1 MQNQQLPNAA
11 AWFQAWQ
18 YENSIFNKS
27 VATTTSAAPATPTLG
42 TLTCKP
48 YVTDSFECCSK
59 SWGTPVP
66 SVIKQTAGNMVAQ
79 FQWGTTVDS
88 TAYNITQTGKV
99 VEKPGKGVQ
108 YMMNIGWQNGC
119 TAYSSQYP
127 DNPLGKSGD
136 DTISYTT
143 ILEEIASNC
152 KWYQICPVNILEALR
167 IRMFL
172 YFSCELLV

>member
-11 AWFQAWQ
+11 AWFKAWQ

-27 VATTTSAAPATPTLG
+27 VTTTTSVATKTSAPPATPTLG
-42 TLTCKP
+42 TLTCKA

-66 SVIKQTAGNMVAQ
+66 TWISQTAENMVAQ

-88 TAYNITQTGKV
+88 TSSNITQMVKTD
-99 VEKPGKGVQ
+99 EKAGSGLQ
-108 YMMNIGWQNGC
+108 YMMNIGWHNGC
-119 TAYSSQYP
+119 TAFSSQYP

-143 ILEEIASNC
+143 ILEETASNC
-152 KWYQICPVNILEALR
+152 KWYQVCPVNILEALN

-172 YFSCELLV
+172 YF